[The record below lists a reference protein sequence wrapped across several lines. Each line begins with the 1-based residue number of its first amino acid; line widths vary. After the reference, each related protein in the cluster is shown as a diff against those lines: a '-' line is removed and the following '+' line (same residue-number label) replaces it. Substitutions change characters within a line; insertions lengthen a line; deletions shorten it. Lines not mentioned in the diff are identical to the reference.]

1 MSLAQCLR
9 EEALSLQELIQA
21 VLRRA
26 VPLVVKEDNTA
37 CIQAVRKGY
46 SPTLRHLKRT
56 QRISLGELHEAFEE
70 QGADDGSSGSVT
82 LEHAE
87 TKTHKG
93 DVFTKYMSPAAFREA
108 VARLGVM
115 PRCARVAGAPAGGQG
130 RPRPNL
136 PPGLVAQASRRSSE
150 EVRRRPTDGRRR
162 NRRPTNATPAT
173 PTTTPPLP
181 TDTNNT
187 NHNTTQRKPRQRK
200 RRHHTQPQQQQ
211 PAQQQLQQQLTFQ

>member
-1 MSLAQCLR
+1 MSLAQSLR

-21 VLRRA
+21 VLRRV
-26 VPLVVKEDNTA
+26 VPLIVKEDNTA

-70 QGADDGSSGSVT
+70 QGADDGSSGPVT
-82 LEHAE
+82 LEHAD

-93 DVFTKYMSPAAFREA
+93 DVFTKYMSPASFREA

-115 PRCARVAGAPAGGQG
+115 PRCARVAGARAGGQG

-136 PPGLVAQASRRSSE
+136 ATGLVSLASHRSSV
-150 EVRRRPTDGRRR
+150 EVGRRPMDGRRR
-162 NRRPTNATPAT
+162 NRRTTPAT
-173 PTTTPPLP
+173 PTTTPLP
-181 TDTNNT
+181 TGTHNT
-187 NHNTTQRKPRQRK
+187 NHNATQRKPRQRK
-200 RRHHTQPQQQQ
+200 RRHTQRQQ
-211 PAQQQLQQQLTFQ
+211 PTQQKLQQQLTFQ